1 MGIATIKC
9 FENQCTEED
18 SLDLG
23 DHDVEA
29 WISNLEFAGWVI
41 TDEADLALCEA
52 RGIYSAD
59 QEAFGQC
66 PEHAQKAGD

>member
-18 SLDLG
+18 SVDAAEVDLLC
-23 DHDVEA
+23 
-29 WISNLEFAGWVI
+29 WFSNLDFSGWVI
-41 TDEADLALCEA
+41 TE
-52 RGIYSAD
+52 D
-59 QEAFGQC
+59 QEIELRRAAGTYGPDQEVFGQC